1 MANRIKGITV
11 EIGGDTT
18 KLQTALKGVNG
29 QIKNT
34 QSALKDVE
42 KLLKLDPTNTTL
54 LAQNQKLLTQA
65 IGETKE
71 KLATL
76 KTAAQQA
83 NDIDYDIKPAVN
95 EWNGKQNGNCKYQ
108 MKRNKK
114 IVLTGNCCT
123 NHANGYGH
131 YVTANSVRF
140 AEYSYQYVFN

>member
-1 MANRIKGITV
+1 MHVLIIKIVYQLVGYGWENKNINNADWKISP
-11 EIGGDTT
+11 EISQDSWVKTSDIERN
-18 KLQTALKGVNG
+18 TA
-29 QIKNT
+29 T
-34 QSALKDVE
+34 
-42 KLLKLDPTNTTL
+42 
-54 LAQNQKLLTQA
+54 
-65 IGETKE
+65 
-71 KLATL
+71 
-76 KTAAQQA
+76 QQA

-114 IVLTGNCCT
+114 MVLTGNCCT